1 MKTMLVLVCIPIVA
15 YFVFVKGLL
24 VDFPIEIGRHFE
36 SDDKYQRE
44 LIDRHN
50 KRAEALIVQCIH
62 RQGAAKFSSHDEYL
76 GCDPLP

>member
-1 MKTMLVLVCIPIVA
+1 MKTILVLVCIPIVA

-24 VDFPIEIGRHFE
+24 VGRHFN

>member
-1 MKTMLVLVCIPIVA
+1 VKTILVLVCIPIVA

-44 LIDRHN
+44 LLDRHN
-50 KRAEALIVQCIH
+50 KRTEALVVQCIH
-62 RQGAAKFSSHDEYL
+62 QSADLALART
-76 GCDPLP
+76 